1 MPKIV
6 ALLLPLLIGLSFTSH
21 AQVYKST
28 DDDGNVVFSDT
39 PADGG
44 EEIQVPRANV
54 ADPVE
59 APAPAPSE
67 PKPKPEV
74 VVEETPQ
81 PEVIVIDDDDDDG
94 DIGMRQKHRRAKHRR
109 NAER

>member
-44 EEIQVPRANV
+44 EEIQVPKANV

-59 APAPAPSE
+59 APAPAPS
-67 PKPKPEV
+67 KPKPEV

-81 PEVIVIDDDDDDG
+81 PEVIVIDDDDDG
-94 DIGMRQKHRRAKHRR
+94 DIGMRQKHRRAKHRH

>member
-6 ALLLPLLIGLSFTSH
+6 VLLLPLLIGLSFTSH

-39 PADGG
+39 PA
-44 EEIQVPRANV
+44 E

-81 PEVIVIDDDDDDG
+81 PEVIVIDDDDDG